1 MFRNNICIV
10 IAFPNQTKLKINEIK
25 VIEIGFCLEIGTHNQ
40 IFIMYFTE
48 MIDEHYKHS
57 SSF

>member
-40 IFIMYFTE
+40 IFMYFTE
-48 MIDEHYKHS
+48 MIDEHHKHS